1 MKITMKKEEFKQKTN
16 EVIDELAEAISK
28 LEARAGEIA
37 EDAREDYKEQLNKLR
52 ALRDSLSSKLE
63 EYDKV
68 ADSKWDVVKESA
80 GNFFASVAS
89 AWKENFGKVSEAFK
103 KEPPQES

>member
-1 MKITMKKEEFKQKTN
+1 MKKEEFKQKTN

-37 EDAREDYKEQLNKLR
+37 GDARKDYEEQLQKLR
-52 ALRDSLSSKLE
+52 ELRESLSSKLE
-63 EYDKV
+63 EYDQV
-68 ADSKWDVVKESA
+68 ANSKWDVVKESA
-80 GNFFASVAS
+80 GNFFASVAD

-103 KEPPQES
+103 KEPPQKR

>member
-1 MKITMKKEEFKQKTN
+1 MKKEEFKQKTN

-28 LEARAGEIA
+28 LESRAGEIA
-37 EDAREDYKEQLNKLR
+37 EDAREEYEEQIKRLR
-52 ALRDSLSSKLE
+52 ELRESLSSKLK

-80 GNFFASVAS
+80 GNFFATVVS
-89 AWKENFGKVSEAFK
+89 AWKENFEKVSEAFK
-103 KEPPQES
+103 KEPPRDN